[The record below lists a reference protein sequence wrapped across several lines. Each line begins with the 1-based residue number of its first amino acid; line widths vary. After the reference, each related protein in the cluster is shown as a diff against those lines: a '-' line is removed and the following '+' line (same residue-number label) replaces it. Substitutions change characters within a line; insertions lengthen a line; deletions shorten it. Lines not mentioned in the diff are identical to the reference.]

1 MHPSLPPNAP
11 VGHSPPATTQVTAL
25 SGVCDEGA
33 CVSVCLFN
41 TVGCL
46 SDASRRLLSLSYSF
60 LTPTGVAGCQQAKVI
75 TGEDCDDL
83 RYISDV
89 VGAQNGKSPEV
100 VSKSAAVL
108 IRHGFEK
115 ESRLLAGRQST
126 LIICLCYVVRTVS
139 FDSHLVASTTA
150 H

>member
-1 MHPSLPPNAP
+1 MSVNCPPLANRAQAFPHQTYQPTCSELPFGQQEVQPTLCGPLTVHPSLPPNAP
-11 VGHSPPATTQVTAL
+11 AGHSPPATT
-25 SGVCDEGA
+25 
-33 CVSVCLFN
+33 
-41 TVGCL
+41 
-46 SDASRRLLSLSYSF
+46 
-60 LTPTGVAGCQQAKVI
+60 QAKVI

-108 IRHGFEK
+108 SRHGFEK

-139 FDSHLVASTTA
+139 FDSHFVASTTA